1 MYRYLNEIHVASIKR
16 HSIMILFVQ
25 NRKIVIWNMLYCPF
39 GGNTFCKLSSFENDV
54 AVSFFHS
61 VLRLQKEDQ
70 ILRNCHSKRG
80 VTCNKKIINI
90 TAFLITCIFWNS
102 CMENQRIVWDFFG
115 GGVLVLFCFVFF
127 LRGGVGANHNT
138 MSSQTVYRN

>member
-80 VTCNKKIINI
+80 VTCNKKKINI

-102 CMENQRIVWDFFG
+102 CMKNQRIAGIFGVFF
-115 GGVLVLFCFVFF
+115 LVLFCFVFF
-127 LRGGVGANHNT
+127 LRGVGANHNT